1 MLNST
6 PRLSMYQLRGR
17 VGGFLILVFAVAL
30 IIVVAGYDDLRH
42 RFVSKSIFK
51 DKKNPYVFNGEA
63 TLNVRNEN
71 LRGSNG
77 FAQSITSSPGLPSKN
92 DKDVYAIVFDAG
104 STGSRVHVFKFRI
117 LPDGL
122 LRLDKELFKTTK
134 PGLSAYASDPRM
146 GAESLRPMV
155 IEALAFVPKAKQ
167 RSTPITLKATAGL
180 RLLSEGVA
188 DNILNEVTQMFRE
201 YPFPLGD
208 ISIMDG
214 IDEGIFSW
222 ITLNY
227 ILGTLTSGNKTVA
240 ALDLGGGSTQ
250 ITFVPQHRET
260 VKAVPKNFTSK
271 ITLFNRSYK
280 LYTHSYLGQG
290 LMSARFSLLSDNRNP
305 ADVLNTT
312 ILTSPCLPN
321 NFSGKFRFGSHKYQ
335 VGSLTNGSSFSACLK
350 DAVNFVDKYMVDI
363 KELSSADIYIF
374 SYFFDRAKDAGII
387 GRSGGQMTVKDF
399 KRAARHYFSNPL
411 LDHPYLGMD
420 LTYIYALL
428 HDGYHIR
435 SNKGME
441 VIKRVK
447 QTEISWALGSAFH
460 LLSSM
465 GLAR

>member
-1 MLNST
+1 MFNST

-17 VGGFLILVFAVAL
+17 VGGFLILVLAVAL
-30 IIVVAGYDDLRH
+30 IIVVAGYEDFKL

-63 TLNVRNEN
+63 TLNARSGH
-71 LRGSNG
+71 LKGSNG
-77 FAQSITSSPGLPSKN
+77 FAQSITSSPGLPSGS

-104 STGSRVHVFKFRI
+104 STGSRVHVFKFKI

-155 IEALAFVPKAKQ
+155 IEALAFVPKGKQ

-305 ADVLNTT
+305 VDVLNTS
-312 ILTSPCLPN
+312 ILSSPCLPN
-321 NFSGKFRFGSHKYQ
+321 NFSGKFKFGSHKYK

-350 DAVNFVDKYMVDI
+350 DAVNFVDKHMVDI
-363 KELSSADIYIF
+363 KELSNADIYIF

-399 KRAARHYFSNPL
+399 KKAARHYFSNPL
-411 LDHPYLGMD
+411 IDHPYLGMD

-441 VIKRVK
+441 VIKKVN

>member
-1 MLNST
+1 MS

-17 VGGFLILVFAVAL
+17 AGVFVIFVLTVAL
-30 IIVVAGYDDLRH
+30 LLVVAGYEDFKL
-42 RFVSKSIFK
+42 RFVSRSIFK
-51 DKKNPYVFNGEA
+51 DKRHPYVFNGQA
-63 TLNVRNEN
+63 TLTVPHVD
-71 LRGSNG
+71 LKGSNG
-77 FAQSITSSPGLPSKN
+77 FAQSTPHSHSS
-92 DKDVYAIVFDAG
+92 DEKDIYAIVFDAG
-104 STGSRVHVFKFRI
+104 STGSRVHVFKFHI

-134 PGLSAYASDPRM
+134 PGLSAFASDPRM
-146 GAESLRPMV
+146 GAESLRPLV
-155 IEALAFVPKAKQ
+155 IQALAFVPKSKQ
-167 RSTPITLKATAGL
+167 NSTPITLKATAGL
-180 RLLSEGVA
+180 RLLPEGVA
-188 DNILNEVTQMFRE
+188 DNILNEVTQMFKE

-208 ISIMDG
+208 VGIMDG

-227 ILGTLTSGNKTVA
+227 ILGTLTTGNRTVA

-271 ITLFNRSYK
+271 ISLFKRNYK

-290 LMSARFSLLSDNRNP
+290 LMSARFSLLSDDKKP
-305 ADVLNTT
+305 ADVSNTSM
-312 ILTSPCLPN
+312 LSSPCLPN
-321 NFSGKFRFGSHKYQ
+321 NFTGHFRFGSYKYR
-335 VGSLTNGSSFSACLK
+335 VGALTNGSSFSACLK
-350 DAVNFVDKYMVDI
+350 DAVSFVDKYMVDV
-363 KELSSADIYIF
+363 KELSSAEIYIF
-374 SYFFDRAKDAGII
+374 SYFFDRAKDADII
-387 GRSGGQMTVKDF
+387 ERNGGQMTVKDF
-399 KRAARHYFSNPL
+399 KKAAKYYFSNPL

-441 VIKRVK
+441 VIKKVN

-465 GLAR
+465 GLAQ